1 MDDYGDD
8 CRGKVAELEAQ
19 RDRNYNGWCEAAKE
33 VARRAAEVEALRA
46 QLAEA
51 HALLEQDV
59 ESRPHNWSAV
69 IVKRAKESRDEARE
83 LAEQADKRA
92 QEVEA
97 LRAERDRW
105 RESAVVKM
113 GETGDT
119 LRRLAAQIDDSIIT
133 LSADTAYYPL
143 LQKALKRER
152 AAERNLEKAN
162 AQLKQ
167 WESGEKER
175 VGAHALKADL
185 QKRLA
190 AAEARAEKAEAALP
204 PAGILSDI
212 RTITATYAFIGTSGV
227 SFATAVR
234 CGERV
239 QAWLATLPTPEAQ
252 P

>member
-19 RDRNYNGWCEAAKE
+19 RDRNYNGWCEATKE
-33 VARRAAEVEALRA
+33 VARRAAEVEALRVRLVLAEGAAAQNACERDNWKQRAEKAEALRA
-46 QLAEA
+46 QLAE
-51 HALLEQDV
+51 
-59 ESRPHNWSAV
+59 
-69 IVKRAKESRDEARE
+69 
-83 LAEQADKRA
+83 
-92 QEVEA
+92 
-97 LRAERDRW
+97 
-105 RESAVVKM
+105 
-113 GETGDT
+113 T
-119 LRRLAAQIDDSIIT
+119 
-133 LSADTAYYPL
+133 
-143 LQKALKRER
+143 
-152 AAERNLEKAN
+152 ERNLMSAN
-162 AQLKQ
+162 ARLMRANARLMQ
-167 WESGEKER
+167 WESGETER

-190 AAEARAEKAEAALP
+190 AAEQRAEKAEAALP

-239 QAWLATLPTPEAQ
+239 QAWLSTLPTPEAQ